1 MPPEPTRDGQAPT
14 SSVSKRFTSAL
25 IAVVAGLLV
34 LFAGVVIA
42 INVRKIDR
50 DLQDLLNHAARL
62 AQVSLAVPL
71 WNLDTD
77 AVTAFTDAL
86 LMDDAVAFVEILS
99 EGHPVVVTTRRNFA
113 GWDFANFA
121 QSSAFLVTTAEIS
134 HQGKT
139 IGKIRLAVSRAEV
152 KQAIL
157 RNVAGILALTV
168 GIIAAIFATSMLIT
182 RRYIARPLLAL
193 QQSAGR
199 IAGGDLDA
207 SIDTSHRDEIG
218 HLARDLDAMRG
229 SLKTLLD
236 ERRRHEERLQEAN
249 RTLEQRVEERTAA
262 LQARTQELT
271 RSVGEL
277 RALSEVGRAVS
288 SSLDLETVLTVIVSH
303 AVQLTGTDGGAIYEY
318 SAPTQTFDLRATH
331 QMEPELIEALRAHP
345 PRLGEGTVGRAAAS
359 GMPVQIADIDEDL
372 SYGERL
378 REIFRRHGY
387 GARLAVP
394 LIREDQIVG
403 ALVVRR
409 KAAGSFSPE
418 LTDLLQTFATQSI
431 VAIQNARYFRTIEE
445 KSRELELAGRHKSQ
459 FLANMSHELRTPMNA
474 IIGVSELLLEDAR
487 DLRREDEIEPLT
499 RILRA
504 ARHLLTLINDI
515 LDLSKIEAG
524 KMELHIEPCAIATLV
539 EDVAGTVRPLA
550 EANGNRLAVE
560 CAADVG
566 TIRVDATRVRQALLN
581 LASNAVKFTERG
593 LVTIAASRST
603 TVTGEVVTLRVSD
616 TGIGMT
622 PEQMAR
628 LFQDFTQADA
638 STTRKYGGTGLGLA
652 ISRRFCRLMGGDITV
667 ESAPGRGST
676 FTIHLPVAG
685 EAPAAGAPRR
695 EAPAVTA
702 SGPGATVLASRPVLV
717 IDDDPTVRDLMA
729 RFLEREGF
737 AAVTAASGVEGLA
750 RAREVHPVA
759 ITLDVLLP
767 DLDGWTV
774 LAALKGDPTLADIP
788 VMVVT
793 IVDEK
798 QRGYALG
805 AAEYMVKPIDR
816 ERLTRALRSLCGVGG
831 HLLVIEDDD
840 DTRAVMRQA
849 LAGDGWK
856 VTEAENGRVALDRL
870 ARARPD
876 AIVLDLVMPEL
887 DGFEFL
893 AEFRRHAE
901 WRGIPVLVV
910 TAADLSAADRQR
922 LNGAVERVIQKGGDS
937 RDDLLRE
944 VAAAVAACVGRRTE
958 RGSQRATQ

>member
-1 MPPEPTRDGQAPT
+1 MAMPPEQTGAGQVPTR
-14 SSVSKRFTSAL
+14 SVSKRFTSAL
-25 IAVVAGLLV
+25 IVVVAGLLV
-34 LFAGVVIA
+34 VFASVLIA
-42 INVRKIDR
+42 VNVRKIDR
-50 DLQDLLNHAARL
+50 DLQGLLDHAARL

-77 AVTAFTDAL
+77 AVSAFGDAL
-86 LMDDAVAFVEILS
+86 LLDDSVAFVEIIS
-99 EGHPVVVTTRRNFA
+99 EGHPVLVTTRRNYA
-113 GWDFANFA
+113 GWDFAAFA
-121 QSSAFLVTTAEIS
+121 KSSAFLVTTADIS

-139 IGKIRLAVSRAEV
+139 IGTVRLAVSRAEV

-157 RNVAGILALTV
+157 WNVAGILALTV
-168 GIIAAIFATSMLIT
+168 GIIAAIYATSMLIT

-193 QQSAGR
+193 QQSAGL
-199 IAGGDLDA
+199 IAGGNLDA
-207 SIDTSHRDEIG
+207 SIDTSDRDEIG

-236 ERRRHEERLQEAN
+236 ERRRHEERLEEAN
-249 RTLEQRVEERTAA
+249 RTLEQRVEERTGA

-303 AVQLTGTDGGAIYEY
+303 AVQITGTDGGAIYEY
-318 SAPTQTFDLRATH
+318 SAPTQTFELRATH
-331 QMEPELIEALRAHP
+331 QMQPELIEALRAHP

-359 GMPVQIADIDEDL
+359 RIPVQIADVDEDPT
-372 SYGERL
+372 YGDHL
-378 REIFRRHGY
+378 REIFSRHGY
-387 GARLAVP
+387 RARLAVP
-394 LIREDQIVG
+394 LLREDEIVG

-409 KAAGSFSPE
+409 KAPGSFSPE

-431 VAIQNARYFRTIEE
+431 VAIQNARFFRAIEE
-445 KSRELELAGRHKSQ
+445 KSRELEVAGRHKSQ

-474 IIGVSELLLEDAR
+474 IIGVSDLLLEDAR
-487 DLRREDEIEPLT
+487 DLGREDTIEPLT

-504 ARHLLTLINDI
+504 GRHLLTLINDI

-524 KMELHIEPCAIATLV
+524 KIDLYLEPCSIAALV
-539 EDVAGTVRPLA
+539 EDVAGTVRQLA
-550 EANGNRLAVE
+550 EANGNRLEVE

-581 LASNAVKFTERG
+581 LASNAVKFTEQG
-593 LVTIAASRST
+593 LVTIAASRSAT
-603 TVTGEVVTLRVSD
+603 EAGDIVTLRVSD

-622 PEQMAR
+622 PEQTAR
-628 LFQDFTQADA
+628 LFQDFTQADE

-652 ISRRFCRLMGGDITV
+652 ISRRFCRMMGGDITV
-667 ESAPGRGST
+667 ESTPGHGST
-676 FTIHLPVAG
+676 FTIRLPVIP
-685 EAPAAGAPRR
+685 EALDAAIGA
-695 EAPAVTA
+695 EVTA
-702 SGPGATVLASRPVLV
+702 AGPGATEQTARPVLV

-729 RFLEREGF
+729 QFLERQGF
-737 AAVTAASGVEGLA
+737 AVVVAASGVEGLA
-750 RAREVHPVA
+750 RAREVRPAAV
-759 ITLDVLLP
+759 TLDIIMP

-774 LAALKGDPTLADIP
+774 LAALKGDPATADIP
-788 VMVVT
+788 VIVVT

-816 ERLTRALRSLCGVGG
+816 ERLTRALRSLCGGTG
-831 HLLVIEDDD
+831 HLMVIEDDD
-840 DTRAVMRQA
+840 DTRAMMRQA

-870 ARARPD
+870 ALAVPD

-901 WRGIPVLVV
+901 WRAIPVLVV
-910 TAADLSAADRQR
+910 TAADLSAADRLR
-922 LNGAVERVIQKGGDS
+922 LNGAVERVIQKSGDG
-937 RDDLLRE
+937 RDELLRE
-944 VAAAVAACVGRRTE
+944 VATALAACVGRRAT
-958 RGSQRATQ
+958 RDSQRGTS